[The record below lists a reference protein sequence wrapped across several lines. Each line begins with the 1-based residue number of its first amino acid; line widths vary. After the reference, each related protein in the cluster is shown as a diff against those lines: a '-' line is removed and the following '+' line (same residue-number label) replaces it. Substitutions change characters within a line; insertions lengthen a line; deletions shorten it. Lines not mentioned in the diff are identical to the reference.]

1 LRDAQAS
8 AALRRTTKKL
18 FVEAGQKEMIETI
31 RPILD
36 RPFFYELHNT
46 LIGARHRA
54 QVLVRDYVH
63 PKPGNRILD
72 IGCGPGN
79 MVPFLPDCRY
89 LGVDMNPKYIERAQA
104 RFGEQAEFSCERVS
118 EHNVQDMGG
127 FDIVLALGLL
137 HHLDDSEADD
147 LFRLGYAA
155 LKPGGRMITMD
166 GCYLPEQSKV
176 ERYLLDSDRGRFVRS
191 EEEYL
196 KLAQRR
202 FSRVVPHL
210 KPGLLRIPYTH
221 LFLECYR

>member
-1 LRDAQAS
+1 
-8 AALRRTTKKL
+8 
-18 FVEAGQKEMIETI
+18 
-31 RPILD
+31 
-36 RPFFYELHNT
+36 
-46 LIGARHRA
+46 
-54 QVLVRDYVH
+54 
-63 PKPGNRILD
+63 
-72 IGCGPGN
+72 
-79 MVPFLPDCRY
+79 
-89 LGVDMNPKYIERAQA
+89 
-104 RFGEQAEFSCERVS
+104 
-118 EHNVQDMGG
+118 MGG

>member
-1 LRDAQAS
+1 
-8 AALRRTTKKL
+8 
-18 FVEAGQKEMIETI
+18 MIEYV
-31 RPILD
+31 RPVLD

-46 LIGARHRA
+46 LIGAKHRSRI
-54 QVLVRDYVH
+54 LVRDYIR
-63 PKPGNRILD
+63 PRADDRILD

-79 MVPFLPDCRY
+79 MVPFLPHCYY
-89 LGVDMNPKYIERAQA
+89 LGVDMNESYVERA
-104 RFGEQAEFSCERVS
+104 RTRYGNRAEFSCRRVS
-118 EHNVQDMGG
+118 EHTVHEMGA

-166 GCYLPEQSKV
+166 GCYLPKQSRI

-196 KLAQRR
+196 KLAHGR
-202 FSRVVPHL
+202 FSQVLWHL
-210 KPGLLRIPYTH
+210 HPGLLRIPYTH
-221 LFLECYR
+221 LFLESVR